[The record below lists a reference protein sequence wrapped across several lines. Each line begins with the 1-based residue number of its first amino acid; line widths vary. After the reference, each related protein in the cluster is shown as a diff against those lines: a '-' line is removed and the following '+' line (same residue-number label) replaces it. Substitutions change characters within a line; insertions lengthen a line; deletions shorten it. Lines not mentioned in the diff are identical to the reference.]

1 MDISVFAKPQY
12 DKVNGQQYNNIVS
25 FAGGNFT
32 YSPSLASKRKP
43 IISPS
48 RSTSVARGWVDTTS
62 TLQVKLATA
71 SNANISVIAS
81 EQSERGNPKLNTI
94 NAEKRMD
101 CHESLCDSRKT
112 RRSRSF
118 FSNPQN
124 KDIDCHENPC
134 GLSRNDEYDTHP
146 QTPLVLREGAL
157 SFPTSQ
163 SICHTEALAEVSQTK
178 LNRDISVSTKPQYDN
193 RDSFTHNDNVKK
205 SPRKLAL
212 SLATATIILSIQAL
226 SAADFTGSMSA
237 SELQN
242 RLQSDNDRTYNFG
255 TKNAKLSV
263 GAGTVSKTFTTSSSL
278 NFLNTSAS
286 STTFDFT
293 GIGYSSL
300 VLSGGSSIGGLI
312 LKGSFSGGVSVSGG
326 ASVGGE
332 GIALSNTSNIS
343 SLTIG
348 GAGSFVSKIRSSGT
362 VNYNDQTKNATL
374 TGFGKIGTLTVG
386 TSGVFSPYLGSTYL
400 RADITNLNI
409 HSISLTINASST
421 DWNNV
426 PRTDALKGQHITI
439 SNSTGAIGDRI
450 KIGDGSIYLSIGPN
464 AQAGSWYNYQYLVL
478 TNDGNTYNPNY
489 KIGYSSITAAPG
501 VSIKEGETGF
511 ILEAD
516 VATSYG
522 AGVYRSL
529 ALSYMR
535 RQAMTQ
541 NILDTMTTK
550 TFHSDRYY
558 NQEVELRLIQYDMSR
573 LTNRSSKF
581 AKQTRKNQVKI
592 DKMRDKLAKLTLE
605 QSKGQNLDKG
615 YNNFEVIDQ
624 LDVMFIP
631 YTGRRDWRVF
641 ALPYAVHSFVDM
653 GAKSSAIE
661 YAGGALVGLQRNLK
675 ANGIIGAYMG
685 YEFSHAD
692 TTLAGAPATVQTNS
706 IQAGLNYFKTFAIT
720 SKIWEGFIKATIRGG
735 ADLPQFRFE
744 AGGKTN
750 KIDSD
755 SKNSSVPLMYS
766 IGAEVRGGFT
776 FYYFKRNSYLS
787 PEVGLSYDMLSAFAM
802 KFMKPVIPIDGVDFM
817 PLGANEYYN
826 SIYWHLPQLSVAVRY
841 YKMWGNK
848 FRTNLK
854 VGVKYNIINGK
865 QASFRIGESEYFKNT
880 GKITLPAVYGNLA
893 LDFIWMIK
901 KNHELSF
908 GYDGLFYA
916 STFAK
921 EKNTQGQSVK
931 TDDWFNGV
939 TTTLNLKYAY
949 WFGGTDYVKD
959 KEGNAVSRSALENS
973 QKKSKPKKP
982 KKSKKKIYYIDE

>member
-1 MDISVFAKPQY
+1 MDISVSAKPQY
-12 DKVNGQQYNNIVS
+12 DKVNGQHYDNVVL
-25 FAGGNFT
+25 FAGGDFT

-43 IISPS
+43 ISSPS
-48 RSTSVARGWVDTTS
+48 PSTSGNSTYSPSLAEGARGWVDTTS

-71 SNANISVIAS
+71 NSANISIANNANANVSVIAS
-81 EQSERGNPKLNTI
+81 ERSERGKTSVAQFL
-94 NAEKRMD
+94 E
-101 CHESLCDSRKT
+101 KT

-118 FSNPQN
+118 FSN
-124 KDIDCHENPC
+124 
-134 GLSRNDEYDTHP
+134 DESFHAFSNVKDTHP
-146 QTPLVLREGAL
+146 QTPSATILQFGEGAFKKPSYPNL
-157 SFPTSQ
+157 SAK
-163 SICHTEALAEVSQTK
+163 I
-178 LNRDISVSTKPQYDN
+178 
-193 RDSFTHNDNVKK
+193 
-205 SPRKLAL
+205 
-212 SLATATIILSIQAL
+212 SLAKVAIMSGLFWQSLVAT
-226 SAADFTGSMSA
+226 DFTGSMSA

-255 TKNAKLSV
+255 TTNAKLSV

-332 GIALSNTSNIS
+332 GIALSNASNIS

-421 DWNNV
+421 AWNNV

-489 KIGYSSITAAPG
+489 KIGYKSITAAPG

-535 RQAMTQ
+535 RNAMTQ

-605 QSKGQNLDKG
+605 QSKGQNLDKS

-675 ANGIIGAYMG
+675 ANGIVGAYMG

-706 IQAGLNYFKTFAIT
+706 IQAGLNYFKTFAVT

-921 EKNTQGQSVK
+921 EKNAQGQSVK

-949 WFGGTDYVKD
+949 WFGGSDYVTD
-959 KEGNAVSRSALENS
+959 KEGNAISRSALENS